1 MSSCLIPIVPI
12 QKNENENSF
21 TTPYLSPTIK
31 TFMDSIIKKMSLVGF
46 NKNRIFSS
54 RFLWD
59 FFKIDWK
66 ETRILG
72 RKKFHNY

>member
-54 RFLWD
+54 RFYWD
-59 FFKIDWK
+59 FFFLLTGKRLAYWFKD
-66 ETRILG
+66 IL
-72 RKKFHNY
+72 